1 MKMLLIK
8 LWHLV
13 TLWILISKS
22 KEALPRD
29 YVKLP
34 CYKSFHLVS
43 RNDDKKSNASATVLT
58 GEIINKPG
66 GRNIFLPFQCISM
79 FHTQRPKCLRKL
91 IVELDTRGV
100 FRTVKHLWKSFFGE
114 IVAAFSRNHSHR
126 KCYIVWVLN
135 MPLDTPSNLL
145 YKLLRRFEK
154 FVCLF
159 IFKLN
164 KHCILFFKGFS
175 ISHLLVFSIKK
186 NHFSKGFPFCF
197 CSRKK
202 WVTVKQ
208 RFSCCSKIEF

>member
-1 MKMLLIK
+1 M
-8 LWHLV
+8 
-13 TLWILISKS
+13 
-22 KEALPRD
+22 PRD

-43 RNDDKKSNASATVLT
+43 RNDGKKSNASATVLA

-66 GRNIFLPFQCISM
+66 GRNIFLSFQCISI

-91 IVELDTRGV
+91 IAELDTRGV
-100 FRTVKHLWKSFFGE
+100 FRTLSNFRE
-114 IVAAFSRNHSHR
+114 RAFLGKWLQLSAVTILTE
-126 KCYIVWVLN
+126 KVIVWVLN
-135 MPLDTPSNLL
+135 MPLDTPSNVL

-154 FVCLF
+154 FICLF

-175 ISHLLVFSIKK
+175 ISHLLVFSIKM

-202 WVTVKQ
+202 
-208 RFSCCSKIEF
+208 

>member
-1 MKMLLIK
+1 MKLLINR
-8 LWHLV
+8 
-13 TLWILISKS
+13 
-22 KEALPRD
+22 A
-29 YVKLP
+29 
-34 CYKSFHLVS
+34 
-43 RNDDKKSNASATVLT
+43 
-58 GEIINKPG
+58 G
-66 GRNIFLPFQCISM
+66 GIFFLPFQCISM

-135 MPLDTPSNLL
+135 MPLE
-145 YKLLRRFEK
+145 LLRRFEK